1 MIYICAQC
9 VERINCQSKKI
20 VSIWIKWRSLRYH
33 VSPFLYNCARTP
45 TGHTTVKQN
54 PFGERLISTTILV
67 SKKVFVTEIL
77 DNWFHFRKHVVKLL
91 VTKVIFTVQPGWI
104 HAKLLSDTGR
114 WTGCRRRM
122 RIDKHFTSSLPYSS
136 KSKEDRR
143 NYQPKEKLNTSSP
156 NKFVLNT
163 HELVHILRK

>member
-91 VTKVIFTVQPGWI
+91 VTKVILNGFIETFYSAARLDTCQITVGHRKMNRLPQT
-104 HAKLLSDTGR
+104 HAH
-114 WTGCRRRM
+114 W
-122 RIDKHFTSSLPYSS
+122 
-136 KSKEDRR
+136 
-143 NYQPKEKLNTSSP
+143 
-156 NKFVLNT
+156 
-163 HELVHILRK
+163 